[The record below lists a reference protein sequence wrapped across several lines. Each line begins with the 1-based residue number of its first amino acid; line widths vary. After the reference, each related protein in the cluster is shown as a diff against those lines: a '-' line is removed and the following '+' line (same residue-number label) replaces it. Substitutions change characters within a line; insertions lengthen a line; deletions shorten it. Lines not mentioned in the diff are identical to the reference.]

1 MTKKDKSKN
10 SNKNDKESDLVEFL
24 FNNAGTFKKGFN
36 DVMVYGKNI
45 WDVLPEITYNI
56 FYGIYEFMEKVVLRL
71 RSHFALKLNDDMK
84 HLDVDKKLWE
94 YLMERHVGN
103 KLTRTIKK
111 CRSSA
116 KTDKEK
122 DYFNLIGHYVKNDKK
137 DSFLSCCITLQNNI
151 HFTIARNKLIMKM
164 NKSTHD
170 VYTESYVDTDI
181 NTNENDLGNEM
192 YYNNNNK
199 DKDKSKSYVN
209 SDVYSKDIFTPISN
223 KLNDTHSA
231 HKKIKKRN
239 DSYSD
244 VVSTARIVSV
254 VKKYDKMHKTNK
266 KLD

>member
-10 SNKNDKESDLVEFL
+10 STKNKKESDLVEFL

-45 WDVLPEITYNI
+45 WDVLPEIMYNI
-56 FYGIYEFMEKVVLRL
+56 FYSVYEFMEKVVLRL

-94 YLMERHVGN
+94 YLMERHAGN

-111 CRSSA
+111 CKSSA

-122 DYFNLIGHYVKNDKK
+122 DYFNLIGHYVKTDKK
-137 DSFLSCCITLQNNI
+137 DGFLSCCITMQNNT
-151 HFTIARNKLIMKM
+151 HFITARNKLIMKM
-164 NKSTHD
+164 NKSTND
-170 VYTESYVDTDI
+170 AYTESYADTNI
-181 NTNENDLGNEM
+181 NTNTNGTSNGV
-192 YYNNNNK
+192 YY
-199 DKDKSKSYVN
+199 DDGKDKSKSYVN

-223 KLNDTHSA
+223 KLNDTNLICT
-231 HKKIKKRN
+231 HKKLKKQN

-254 VKKYDKMHKTNK
+254 VKKYDKIRKTDK